1 MKGMSRENHNP
12 LNVQMALYLRLVDVY
27 LLKKKKGYSATQ
39 MVMNNNK
46 KKKKREIPVEVYRS
60 SWRV

>member
-12 LNVQMALYLRLVDVY
+12 LNVQMALYLRPVDVC
-27 LLKKKKGYSATQ
+27 LLKKKKDYSATQ

-46 KKKKREIPVEVYRS
+46 KKKKREIPVEVYES